1 MAVVKVSYT
10 KEPAAAK
17 ATIRYIAHRPG
28 KEHGRINR
36 ELWTGDG
43 KLTRQEAYQLI
54 DQAPASST
62 FFRLVLSPDPR
73 LEDRERELSLRRLTA
88 AVMGQLEERRG
99 TPIDWLATLHE
110 DHTAHR
116 HVHALAIVQGRLS
129 REDLHSLRERA
140 TKACREQQI
149 ERNLVKEAQRRREE
163 ERQWDVGYF
172 S

>member
-1 MAVVKVSYT
+1 MVKVSYT
-10 KEPAAAK
+10 KEPTAAK

-28 KEHGRINR
+28 TEHERTNR

-54 DQAPASST
+54 DQAPAGST
-62 FFRLVLSPDPR
+62 FFRFVLSPDPR
-73 LEDRERELSLRRLTA
+73 LEDRERELSLRRLTE

-116 HVHALAIVQGRLS
+116 HVHAVAIIRGRLS

-140 TKACREQQI
+140 TQECREQQV
-149 ERNLVKEAQRRREE
+149 ERHLVKEAQRRREE
-163 ERQWDVGYF
+163 ERQWDIAY
-172 S
+172 SS